1 LAYLQ
6 HRRVRP
12 LDWRPNFGFITQ
24 AAQPHDL
31 HETTSPDIE
40 ISTPNPAEEN
50 SKSKLS
56 NPDTYPYRPL
66 LFADEIRLLL
76 LQPGAPG
83 SDIHCSLI
91 HTTLQECHDDIFENY
106 TALSYVWGDA
116 SQERVIFIDKRPS
129 QITINLA
136 EALDDLR
143 HQHIILRL
151 WADAICIDQSNISER
166 NHQVGLMRDIYSFAQ
181 HTIIHLGDSNDD
193 CDQVMNA
200 ALQGPLSPHLREI
213 LALQILSRPWFT
225 RVWIYQ
231 ELVLSKDP
239 WIQCGR
245 KRIRWDILHEAVVRQ
260 EDEKSQSSSEN
271 GSDAIS
277 EEEEKDKGIEV
288 TDAMDEYESEDYE
301 SEEYEGEENNDNYAS
316 SNEAVVIKRFS
327 DMNAARTG
335 QPQEPTLFSV
345 MLNRRGFRATDLRD
359 LVYGHLA
366 VARLPSKT
374 NSPPC
379 PVVDYRQSIVD
390 VFTEATTYMLLKGQ
404 TSEPFLH
411 TDICNRSCRLKGLP
425 SWVPDCR

>member
-1 LAYLQ
+1 M
-6 HRRVRP
+6 
-12 LDWRPNFGFITQ
+12 
-24 AAQPHDL
+24 
-31 HETTSPDIE
+31 
-40 ISTPNPAEEN
+40 
-50 SKSKLS
+50 S
-56 NPDTYPYRPL
+56 NPDTYQYRPL
-66 LFADEIRLLL
+66 VSADEIRLLL

-83 SDIHCSLI
+83 SDIHFSLI
-91 HTTLQECHDDIFENY
+91 HTTLQECHDDIFESY

-116 SQERVIFIDKRPS
+116 SQKRVIFIDKRPS

-166 NHQVGLMRDIYSFAQ
+166 NNQVGLMRDIYSFAQ

-200 ALQGPLSPHLREI
+200 ALQGPLPPRLREI

-288 TDAMDEYESEDYE
+288 TDAMDDYESED
-301 SEEYEGEENNDNYAS
+301 YEGEENNDNYAS
-316 SNEAVVIKRFS
+316 SNEVVVIKRFS

-366 VARLPSKT
+366 VARLPSKI

-379 PVVDYRQSIVD
+379 PVVDYRKSVVD
-390 VFTEATTYMLLKGQ
+390 VFTEATTYMLKKAQDYEVL
-404 TSEPFLH
+404 LH
-411 TDICNRSCRLKGLP
+411 TDICNPSCRLKRLP